1 MAEMKE
7 FPLLDPNEGIPILY
21 PHVPSNGAKYI
32 AEVLSTRWIGQG
44 PKVDEF
50 EEKFKETIIENGYA
64 IAVNSGTSALH
75 LAYILAGITEGA
87 EVICPVFTCTA
98 TNIPIL
104 YEKGVPVFTDISKSS
119 LNIDL
124 DQIETLITSRTLAV
138 CVVDYGG
145 LPNNYVRL
153 REICDKH
160 RLKLI
165 IDCAHAVD
173 TYRNGHHVT
182 HFADY
187 VIYSFQAIKT
197 LTTGDGG
204 MLIVKNERDYEKAK
218 RLRWF
223 GIDRAAKQ
231 KGIWINDVTEIGYKY
246 QMTDITAAL
255 GLAALE
261 ESTEIFNKRRN
272 LYQFY
277 KNSLEEL
284 EECLL
289 EKPEEGTDFT
299 PWLVTINTKGRRRE
313 LMKHLREKNIESA
326 QIHYRND
333 RYSIFRNYTKG
344 AFPNMDRIED
354 DYLVLPF
361 HTKLTFLDV
370 KKICN
375 EVKKILL
382 KDRF

>member
-7 FPLLDPNEGIPILY
+7 FPLLEPNEGIPIFY

-32 AEVLSTRWIGQG
+32 DEVLSTRWIGQG

-50 EEKFKETIIENGYA
+50 EEKFKDTIIENGYA

-75 LAYILAGITEGA
+75 LAYILAGITEGS

-104 YEKGVPVFTDISKSS
+104 YERAIPIFADISKSS

-124 DQIETLITSRTLAV
+124 DQIENLITSRTLAL

-153 REICDKH
+153 REICNKH
-160 RLKLI
+160 KLKLI

-173 TYRNGHHVT
+173 THRDGHHVT
-182 HFADY
+182 YFADY
-187 VIYSFQAIKT
+187 VTYSFQAIKT
-197 LTTGDGG
+197 ITTGDGG
-204 MLIVKNERDYEKAK
+204 MLIVKKECDYEKAK

-231 KGIWINDVTEIGYKY
+231 KGIWSNDVTEIGYKY

-261 ESTEIFNKRRN
+261 ESIEIFNKRRK
-272 LYQFY
+272 LYQY
-277 KNSLEEL
+277 YQNSLEEF

-289 EKPEEGTDFT
+289 EKPETGTDFT
-299 PWLVTINTKGRRRE
+299 PWLVTINTKGRRLQ
-313 LMKHLREKNIESA
+313 LMRHLREKNIESA

-333 RYSIFRNYTKG
+333 SYSIFKNFPKG
-344 AFPNMDRIED
+344 AFPNMDRIEN
-354 DYLVLPF
+354 DYLVLPL
-361 HTKLTFLDV
+361 HTKLSFLDV

-375 EVKKILL
+375 EVKKVLR
-382 KDRF
+382 KDKL

>member
-1 MAEMKE
+1 MTEMKE
-7 FPLLDPNEGIPILY
+7 FPLLDPKEGIPILY

-32 AEVLSTRWIGQG
+32 AEVLSSRWIGQG

-50 EEKFKETIIENGYA
+50 EEKFKESIIENGYT

-75 LAYILAGITEGA
+75 LAYILAGISEGS
-87 EVICPVFTCTA
+87 EIICPVFTCTA

-104 YEKGVPVFTDISKSS
+104 YEKGIPIFTDISKSS

-124 DQIETLITSRTLAV
+124 DQIENLITSRTLAL

-153 REICDKH
+153 REICDRH

-187 VIYSFQAIKT
+187 VVYSFQAIKT
-197 LTTGDGG
+197 ITTGDGG
-204 MLIVKNERDYEKAK
+204 MLIVKNKSDYEKGK

-223 GIDRAAKQ
+223 GIDRAEKQ
-231 KGIWINDVTEIGYKY
+231 KGIWKNDVSEIGYKY
-246 QMTDITAAL
+246 QMTDIAAAL
-255 GLAALE
+255 GIAALE
-261 ESTEIFNKRRN
+261 ESTEIFNKRRK
-272 LYQFY
+272 LYQLYQNF
-277 KNSLEEL
+277 LEEF
-284 EECLL
+284 EEGLL
-289 EKPEEGTDFT
+289 EKPERGTDFT
-299 PWLVTINTKGRRRE
+299 PWLVTINTKGRRLD

-333 RYSIFRNYTKG
+333 RYSIFRNYAKG

-361 HTKLTFLDV
+361 HTKLTSLDV
-370 KKICN
+370 RRICD
-375 EVKKILL
+375 EVKKVLR
-382 KDRF
+382 KDRL